1 MYQLYSQVDV
11 VEKFSR
17 MELLRIQL
25 LRVCETE
32 QTKFAKAKTIQER
45 FYGLEKVRGC
55 VLILIFAIV
64 YCRVL
69 KSCNLTRGRVNKNIF
84 YRVFLALL

>member
-32 QTKFAKAKTIQER
+32 QTKFAKAKTIQ
-45 FYGLEKVRGC
+45 
-55 VLILIFAIV
+55 
-64 YCRVL
+64 
-69 KSCNLTRGRVNKNIF
+69 
-84 YRVFLALL
+84 